1 MQKLRSTISLEE
13 GPSIMTGPTRYRT
26 QQNRF
31 TLICNLCGAINYVDE
46 PAFERVSTAFQ
57 ERLENPFCCE
67 RCLADLEDMERR

>member
-1 MQKLRSTISLEE
+1 MQKLRSTISPEE
-13 GPSIMTGPTRYRT
+13 GPAMLPGPTRYRT

-46 PAFERVSTAFQ
+46 PAFERVSAAFQ

-67 RCLADLEDMERR
+67 TCLEESEDIARR